1 MSTATV
7 VPVRTA
13 IASSVS
19 PVRTTTVCGPTGCTA
34 PGGTASGGVVLAQ
47 PGADEQHRDRDG
59 EQEQH
64 GRRDPRELRAVDRH
78 QPAAAQTEDERRA
91 ASAPAAARQSS
102 AGASRYA

>member
-1 MSTATV
+1 M
-7 VPVRTA
+7 
-13 IASSVS
+13 
-19 PVRTTTVCGPTGCTA
+19 RTTTVCGPTGLHRPRWDCVR
-34 PGGTASGGVVLAQ
+34 GVVLAQ

-102 AGASRYA
+102 AGESRYA